1 MSAQSLR
8 RPRSIAVLGA
18 VLVLAFAGCGE
29 RPRHAVVPA
38 GATVVAL
45 GDSLTYGTGADAAS
59 SYPSVL
65 AALTAWN
72 VVNAGVPGETAAQGC
87 DRLPGLIA
95 EHRPAL
101 VLVLLGGNDFLRRRP
116 DAGIRDALA
125 ACGASAR
132 DASTTLVL
140 MPVPRLGLSGLSDAP
155 LYAEA
160 SRTLGVPLVDAG
172 LSDFLGQSAMR
183 ADAIHL
189 NAAGYRAMA
198 ERVAQGL
205 RAEGLLGRAEA
216 RR

>member
-18 VLVLAFAGCGE
+18 VLVLALTGCGE
-29 RPRHAVVPA
+29 RPRHAVVPP

-101 VLVLLGGNDFLRRRP
+101 VVVLLGGNDLLRRRP
-116 DAGIRDALA
+116 DAAIRDALA
-125 ACGASAR
+125 ACAASAR
-132 DASTTLVL
+132 DTATTLVL

-160 SRTLGVPLVDAG
+160 SRTLGVPTVDAG

-205 RAEGLLGRAEA
+205 RAEGLLGR
-216 RR
+216 

>member
-1 MSAQSLR
+1 MSTPPPR
-8 RPRSIAVLGA
+8 RPRSIAVLAA
-18 VLVLAFAGCGE
+18 VLALLLAGCGE
-29 RPRHAVVPA
+29 RPRHGVVPA

-45 GDSLTYGTGADAAS
+45 GDSLTYGTGAEPAS

-65 AALTAWN
+65 AALSAWN

-87 DRLPGLIA
+87 DRLPGLVA

-116 DAGIRDALA
+116 DAGVKDALA
-125 ACGASAR
+125 ACAASAR
-132 DASTTLVL
+132 DAATPLVL
-140 MPVPRLGLSGLSDAP
+140 IPVPRMGLSGLSDAP

-172 LSDFLGQSAMR
+172 LSDLLGQSAMR

-205 RAEGLLGRAEA
+205 RAEGLLGR
-216 RR
+216 

>member
-1 MSAQSLR
+1 MLA
-8 RPRSIAVLGA
+8 AVLT
-18 VLVLAFAGCGE
+18 FALTGCGE

-45 GDSLTYGTGADAAS
+45 GDSLTYGTGAESAS

-87 DRLPGLIA
+87 DRLPQLIA

-116 DAGIRDALA
+116 DAGIKDALA
-125 ACGASAR
+125 ACAVSAR
-132 DASTTLVL
+132 DTATTLVL
-140 MPVPRLGLSGLSDAP
+140 MPVPRLGLSGLSDAS

-172 LSDFLGQSAMR
+172 LSELLGQSAMR

-205 RAEGLLGRAEA
+205 RAEGLLGR
-216 RR
+216 

>member
-1 MSAQSLR
+1 M
-8 RPRSIAVLGA
+8 LGA
-18 VLVLAFAGCGE
+18 VLVLVFAGCGE
-29 RPRHAVVPA
+29 RARHAVVPP

-45 GDSLTYGTGADAAS
+45 GDSLTYGTGAESTS

-116 DAGIRDALA
+116 DAAIRDALA
-125 ACGASAR
+125 ACAASAR
-132 DASTTLVL
+132 DTATTLVL

-160 SRTLGVPLVDAG
+160 SRTLGVPMVDAG
-172 LSDFLGQSAMR
+172 LSDFLGQSALR

-205 RAEGLLGRAEA
+205 RAEGLLGR
-216 RR
+216 

>member
-1 MSAQSLR
+1 
-8 RPRSIAVLGA
+8 
-18 VLVLAFAGCGE
+18 VLVLVFAGCGE
-29 RPRHAVVPA
+29 RARHAVVPA

-45 GDSLTYGTGADAAS
+45 GDSLTYGTGAESAS
-59 SYPSVL
+59 SYPTAL

-116 DAGIRDALA
+116 DAAISDALA
-125 ACGASAR
+125 ACAASAR
-132 DASTTLVL
+132 DAATTLVL
-140 MPVPRLGLSGLSDAP
+140 MPVPRLGLSGLSNAS

-160 SRTLGVPLVDAG
+160 SRTLGVPMVDAG
-172 LSDFLGQSAMR
+172 LSDFLAQSAMR

-198 ERVAQGL
+198 QRVAQGL
-205 RAEGLLGRAEA
+205 RAEGLLER
-216 RR
+216 

>member
-1 MSAQSLR
+1 MSAPSLR
-8 RPRSIAVLGA
+8 RPGPIAVLGA

-45 GDSLTYGTGADAAS
+45 GDSLTYGTGAESAS
-59 SYPSVL
+59 SYPSAL

-116 DAGIRDALA
+116 DAAIRDALA
-125 ACGASAR
+125 ACAASAR
-132 DASTTLVL
+132 DAATTLVL
-140 MPVPRLGLSGLSDAP
+140 MPVPRLGLSGLADAP

-160 SRTLGVPLVDAG
+160 SRTLGVPMVDAG
-172 LSDFLGQSAMR
+172 LSELLGQSAMR

-198 ERVAQGL
+198 GRIAQGL
-205 RAEGLLGRAEA
+205 RAEGLLGR
-216 RR
+216 

>member
-1 MSAQSLR
+1 MLA
-8 RPRSIAVLGA
+8 AVLT
-18 VLVLAFAGCGE
+18 FALTGCGE

-45 GDSLTYGTGADAAS
+45 GDSLTYGTGAKSAS

-87 DRLPGLIA
+87 DRLPQLIA

-116 DAGIRDALA
+116 DAGIKDALA
-125 ACGASAR
+125 ACAVSAR
-132 DASTTLVL
+132 DTATTLVL
-140 MPVPRLGLSGLSDAP
+140 MPVPRLGLSGLSDAS

-172 LSDFLGQSAMR
+172 LSELLGQSAMR

-205 RAEGLLGRAEA
+205 RAEGLLGR
-216 RR
+216 

>member
-1 MSAQSLR
+1 MSVPSLR
-8 RPRSIAVLGA
+8 RPRSIAALAA
-18 VLVLAFAGCGE
+18 VLALVLAGCGE
-29 RPRHAVVPA
+29 RPRHTAVPA

-59 SYPSVL
+59 SFPSAL

-116 DAGIRDALA
+116 DAEVKDALA
-125 ACGASAR
+125 ACAASAR
-132 DASTTLVL
+132 DAATTLVL
-140 MPVPRLGLSGLSDAP
+140 MPVPRLGMSGLSDAP

-172 LSDFLGQSAMR
+172 LSEFLGQSAMR

-205 RAEGLLGRAEA
+205 RAAGLLVR
-216 RR
+216 

>member
-1 MSAQSLR
+1 MSAESLR
-8 RPRSIAVLGA
+8 RPRSIAALAA
-18 VLVLAFAGCGE
+18 VLVLALAGCGE
-29 RPRHAVVPA
+29 RPRHALVPA

-45 GDSLTYGTGADAAS
+45 GDSLTYGTGAGSAS

-87 DRLPGLIA
+87 DRLPELIA

-116 DAGIRDALA
+116 DAGIKGALA
-125 ACGASAR
+125 ACAASAR
-132 DASTTLVL
+132 DASTPLVL

-172 LSDFLGQSAMR
+172 LSDFLDQSAMR
-183 ADAIHL
+183 TDAIHL

-198 ERVAQGL
+198 ERIAQGL
-205 RAEGLLGRAEA
+205 RAEGLLA
-216 RR
+216 R

>member
-1 MSAQSLR
+1 MMSVPSPC
-8 RPRSIAVLGA
+8 RPRSIAALAA
-18 VLVLAFAGCGE
+18 VLALTLAGCGE

-45 GDSLTYGTGADAAS
+45 GDSLTYGTGAEPAS

-87 DRLPGLIA
+87 DRLRALIA

-116 DAGIRDALA
+116 DAGIKDALA
-125 ACGASAR
+125 ACAASAQ
-132 DASTTLVL
+132 DAGTPLVL

-160 SRTLGVPLVDAG
+160 SRTLDLPLVDAG
-172 LSDFLGQSAMR
+172 LSDFLGQSALR

-198 ERVAQGL
+198 ERVAYGL
-205 RAEGLLGRAEA
+205 RAAGLLGR
-216 RR
+216 

>member
-1 MSAQSLR
+1 MFAPPLR
-8 RPRSIAVLGA
+8 RPGPIAVLGA

-29 RPRHAVVPA
+29 RPRHAMVPA

-45 GDSLTYGTGADAAS
+45 GDSLTYGTGAESAS
-59 SYPSVL
+59 SYPSAL

-87 DRLPGLIA
+87 DRLPDLIA

-116 DAGIRDALA
+116 DAAIRDALA
-125 ACGASAR
+125 ACAASAR
-132 DASTTLVL
+132 DAATTLVL
-140 MPVPRLGLSGLSDAP
+140 MPVPRLGLSGLYDAP

-160 SRTLGVPLVDAG
+160 SRTLGVPMVDAG
-172 LSDFLGQSAMR
+172 LSEFLGQSAMR

-198 ERVAQGL
+198 ERVATGL
-205 RAEGLLGRAEA
+205 RAEGLLGR
-216 RR
+216 

>member
-1 MSAQSLR
+1 MYVPSLR
-8 RPRSIAVLGA
+8 RPGPIAVLA
-18 VLVLAFAGCGE
+18 AALVLALAGCGE
-29 RPRHAVVPA
+29 GPRHAAVPA
-38 GATVVAL
+38 GATVIAL
-45 GDSLTYGTGADAAS
+45 GDSLTYGTGAGSAS

-65 AALTAWN
+65 AALTAWT

-87 DRLPGLIA
+87 ERLPGLIA

-116 DAGIRDALA
+116 DAAIKDALT
-125 ACGASAR
+125 ACAASAR
-132 DASTTLVL
+132 DTATTLVL

-172 LSDFLGQSAMR
+172 LSDFLGQNAMR

-198 ERVAQGL
+198 ERIAQGL
-205 RAEGLLGRAEA
+205 RAEGLLGR
-216 RR
+216 

>member
-1 MSAQSLR
+1 M
-8 RPRSIAVLGA
+8 LGA
-18 VLVLAFAGCGE
+18 VLALALAGCGE
-29 RPRHAVVPA
+29 RSRHAMIPA

-45 GDSLTYGTGADAAS
+45 GDSLTYGTGAESAS

-65 AALTAWN
+65 AAVTAWH

-95 EHRPAL
+95 AHRPA
-101 VLVLLGGNDFLRRRP
+101 LVLLGGNDFLRHRP
-116 DAGIRDALA
+116 DAAISDALA
-125 ACGASAR
+125 ACAASAR
-132 DASTTLVL
+132 DAATTLVL

-160 SRTLGVPLVDAG
+160 SRTLRVPMVDAG

-183 ADAIHL
+183 ADPIHL

-205 RAEGLLGRAEA
+205 RAEGLLGR
-216 RR
+216 

>member
-1 MSAQSLR
+1 MLA
-8 RPRSIAVLGA
+8 AVLT
-18 VLVLAFAGCGE
+18 FALTGCGE

-45 GDSLTYGTGADAAS
+45 GDSLTYGTGAESAS

-87 DRLPGLIA
+87 DRLPQLIA
-95 EHRPAL
+95 EHRPVL

-116 DAGIRDALA
+116 DAGIKDALA
-125 ACGASAR
+125 ACAVSAR
-132 DASTTLVL
+132 DTATTLVL
-140 MPVPRLGLSGLSDAP
+140 MPVPRLGLSGLSDAS

-172 LSDFLGQSAMR
+172 LSELLGQSAMR

-198 ERVAQGL
+198 ERVTQGL
-205 RAEGLLGRAEA
+205 RAEGLLGR
-216 RR
+216 

>member
-1 MSAQSLR
+1 MSAQPLR
-8 RPRSIAVLGA
+8 RPRSIALLGA
-18 VLVLAFAGCGE
+18 VLALALAGCGE
-29 RPRHAVVPA
+29 RPRHSVVPA

-45 GDSLTYGTGADAAS
+45 GDSLTYGTGAESAS

-65 AALTAWN
+65 AALTAWH
-72 VVNAGVPGETAAQGC
+72 VVNAGIPGETAAQGC

-116 DAGIRDALA
+116 DAAISDALA
-125 ACGASAR
+125 ACAASAR
-132 DASTTLVL
+132 DAATTLVL

-155 LYAEA
+155 LYNEA
-160 SRTLGVPLVDAG
+160 SRTLRVPMVDAG

-205 RAEGLLGRAEA
+205 RAEGLLGR
-216 RR
+216 